1 MFQISFDSCIREN
14 GFIGVGRRQLPG
26 ENGLVTK

>member
-1 MFQISFDSCIREN
+1 MLQISFDSCIREN
-14 GFIGVGRRQLPG
+14 GLIAIGKRQLPR